1 MGVVPIGP
9 LFAGGPPAPL
19 SGAEKT
25 ALLLLLLEEPEAAAL
40 LARLDP
46 TEVESVGRAMLSVAE
61 ASPVTIEALLDEVLH
76 LASETIAVGE
86 GAGTVRTMF
95 GRALGQDRAGG
106 MIERLGDAARAPLFE
121 RLAWLEPFAIA
132 SLLESEHPQ
141 AQAIVLAHLP
151 GARAAQVLARL
162 PVPSQPDLVR
172 RVATLGPVTPQALEA
187 LDEALASR
195 ISAAPPRQPITD
207 LGGMKR
213 AADLIN
219 MAGLDEDAALKALGA
234 ADPTA
239 AAILAETL
247 FTFADLALLDD
258 RALQTV
264 IRTVDSEMLIPAMRA
279 APDGLRD
286 RLLQA
291 MPKRAAEAL
300 KDEMDNRGP
309 VKREDADIAQ
319 KAIAAAT
326 RKLAA
331 DGVVSLP
338 GKGPAYV

>member
-1 MGVVPIGP
+1 MAVLPIGP
-9 LFAGGPPAPL
+9 MYAAGPAANL

-46 TEVESVGRAMLSVAE
+46 AEVEAIGRAMLSVAE
-61 ASPVTIEALLDEVLH
+61 ASPVTIEALLDEVLA
-76 LASETIAVGE
+76 LASETVAVGE
-86 GAGTVRTMF
+86 GADTVRTMF
-95 GRALGQDRAGG
+95 GRALGSDRAGG
-106 MIERLGDAARAPLFE
+106 MIERLGEAARAPLFE

-141 AQAIVLAHLP
+141 AQAIVLAYLP
-151 GARAAQVLARL
+151 GERAAQVLAKL
-162 PVPSQPDLVR
+162 PRATQPDLVR
-172 RVATLGPVTPQALEA
+172 RVATLGAVTPQALEA
-187 LDEALASR
+187 LDAALASR
-195 ISAAPPRQPITD
+195 ITASPPRQPIVD

-219 MAGLDEDAALKALGA
+219 MAGLDEDAALEALGA

-258 RALQTV
+258 RALQSLV
-264 IRTVDSEMLIPAMRA
+264 RTLDAELLIPAMRA
-279 APDGLRD
+279 APETLRE
-286 RLLQA
+286 RILKQ
-291 MPKRAAEAL
+291 MPQRAAQSL
-300 KDEMDNRGP
+300 MDEVDSRGP
-309 VKREDADIAQ
+309 VRIEDAEVAQ

-331 DGVVSLP
+331 EGVISLP
-338 GKGPAYV
+338 GKGPAFV

>member
-1 MGVVPIGP
+1 MGVLPSGP
-9 LFAGGPPAPL
+9 LLAAGPPTRL
-19 SGAEKT
+19 TGSEKT

-46 TEVESVGRAMLSVAE
+46 SEVETVGRAMLSVAE
-61 ASPVTIEALLDEVLH
+61 ASPATIDALLDEVLA

-95 GRALGQDRAGG
+95 GRALGSDRAGG
-106 MIERLGDAARAPLFE
+106 MIERLGEAARAPLFE

-132 SLLESEHPQ
+132 SLLEGEHRQ

-151 GARAAQVLARL
+151 GARAAQVLAKL
-162 PVPSQPDLVR
+162 PVESQPDLVR
-172 RVATLGPVTPQALEA
+172 RVATLGPVTPQVLEA
-187 LDEALASR
+187 LDEALAGR
-195 ISAAPPRQPITD
+195 ISVAPPRQPIAN

-219 MAGLDEDAALKALGA
+219 MAGLDEEAALKALGA

-239 AAILAETL
+239 AAVLAETL
-247 FTFADLALLDD
+247 FTFADLALLDE

-264 IRTVDSEMLIPAMRA
+264 IRTLDAELLIPAMRA
-279 APDGLRD
+279 APGELRE
-286 RLLQA
+286 RLLKA

-300 KDEMDNRGP
+300 MDEVDNRGP
-309 VKREDADIAQ
+309 VKVEDAEIAQ

-331 DGVVSLP
+331 EGLVSLP